1 MGGKLAR
8 RTVQNDREC
17 GGKRTQLSHLN
28 EAGYAHMVDV
38 GGKAVTVPVSR
49 LGLYAPCGQ
58 QCARA
63 PYHGLYRGGVQRS
76 MIRGRLRI

>member
-1 MGGKLAR
+1 
-8 RTVQNDREC
+8 
-17 GGKRTQLSHLN
+17 
-28 EAGYAHMVDV
+28 MVDV
-38 GGKAVTVPVSR
+38 GGKAVTVLVSR